1 MFRFLYQFLFVD
13 QKGGTLSHTKFWSQI
28 GYVIMC
34 WAFVVVILEDKTHID
49 PTIWLIFGSVVIGNR
64 TATKALNSLNMKKK
78 DDHQ

>member
-1 MFRFLYQFLFVD
+1 
-13 QKGGTLSHTKFWSQI
+13 
-28 GYVIMC
+28 MC